1 MAIKKYEKKPAA
13 AQKTVRT
20 KKTDGTATSSGSKKK
35 TDKNKLIKN
44 ILYWCGVLVCIGVM
58 VFSVAAVW
66 LASYLVKVTENDDMW
81 LNLNDIK
88 LAYTTILYYE
98 DPENPGTYLEYQ
110 RLRNDTENRVW
121 VDLEDISPYV
131 IDAFIAVEDKDF
143 YEHKGVNI
151 TRTIA
156 AAINEYTPI
165 KLFSSKQG
173 ASTITQQLVKNLT
186 DDMDSDGLGGAFRK
200 IREIF
205 RAFMLEKNY
214 TKDIILEAYLNT
226 LRLSGQLG
234 GVQAGANA
242 YFDKDISEVTL
253 AEAATIAAVTKAPT
267 YYSPIANPEN
277 NIERRNDILY
287 FMLQQG
293 KITQEEFDDAIDDEL
308 VIATSEETVASE
320 TVNSYFTDMVLDQVI
335 EDLQTENGMTKS
347 DATKLVYSG
356 GLRIYTTVNPNVQN
370 AMEKEFSDESGTFS
384 KYAKEAKVK
393 DKQTGEEK
401 IITPQAA
408 MVSVDYNGKIVGVVG
423 GLGEKTADR
432 SLNRAVDSVRP
443 VGSTMKPIGA
453 YALALDYGYIH
464 YSLGIEDNWL
474 EERKDDEN
482 DPNEEPRPWPQ
493 NYSRSYT
500 ETNIP
505 VAKALAKSLNT
516 VAVKTLSYLGVES
529 SFSFLEDTLHI
540 SSLVSKEDNRQY
552 NDENLGPL
560 ALGSLTYG
568 ISPLEMAAAYAIF
581 GNEGVYTT
589 PYCYTTVETASGEIL
604 LETEVTTVQAIS
616 EETAYIMNR
625 MLRGTLRYSNPITNE
640 AGTGYGLYTE
650 RMDSVGKTGTTSDNK
665 DHWFIG
671 LTPYYSTATWWGYDD
686 QIELSVNYRTHPPTT
701 SWRNVMNAAQKN
713 LPIKSFPVAENVV
726 THDYCEDSGMLAGDG
741 CPIRFQ
747 GYYTEDNMP
756 GYCTMH

>member
-13 AQKTVRT
+13 AKKTVRT

-205 RAFMLEKNY
+205 RAFMVEKNY

-453 YALALDYGYIH
+453 YAPAIDMGYIN
-464 YSLGIEDNWL
+464 YSTGLPDMPFKKIKDPKTG
-474 EERKDDEN
+474 EERAWPRNYVGEGIY
-482 DPNEEPRPWPQ
+482 EEI
-493 NYSRSYT
+493 
-500 ETNIP
+500 NIP
-505 VAKALAKSLNT
+505 EVHAIERSLNT
-516 VAVKTLSYLGVES
+516 IAVWAVDMLGPENAYDFLTNTLN
-529 SFSFLEDTLHI
+529 I
-540 SSLVSKEDNRQY
+540 SSLVPADI
-552 NDENLGPL
+552 DHGPM
-560 ALGSLTYG
+560 ALGSLSYG
-568 ISPLEMAAAYAIF
+568 ISPLEMAAAYAMF
-581 GNEGVYTT
+581 GNGGVYTT
-589 PYCYTTVETASGEIL
+589 PYCYTTVETAQGDIIL
-604 LETEVTTVQAIS
+604 EKQVTTVQAIS
-616 EETAYIMNR
+616 EDTAYIMNR
-625 MLRGTLRYSNPITNE
+625 ALRQVIVGERGTAAAVGGP
-640 AGTGYGLYTE
+640 A
-650 RMDSVGKTGTTSDNK
+650 RMESVGKTGTTSDDM

-671 LTPYYSTATWWGYDD
+671 LTPYYCSAGWWGYDE
-686 QIELSVNYRTHPPTT
+686 QIPLTVNYRKHPPTLA
-701 SWRNVMNAAQKN
+701 WKNVMNIAQENLEYKN
-713 LPIKSFPVAENVV
+713 FPKSSGVI
-726 THDYCEDSGMLAGDG
+726 TLTYCKDTGDLATES
-741 CPIRFQ
+741 CPHQ
-747 GYYTEDNMP
+747 ATGYYTEDNKP
-756 GYCTMH
+756 ATTCYMH